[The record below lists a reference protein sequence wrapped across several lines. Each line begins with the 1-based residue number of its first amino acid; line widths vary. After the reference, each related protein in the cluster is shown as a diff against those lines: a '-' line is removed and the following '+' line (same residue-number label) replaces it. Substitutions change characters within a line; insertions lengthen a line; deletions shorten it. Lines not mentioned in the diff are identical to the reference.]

1 MAERA
6 LEVTVR
12 MGDGPLPP
20 WTGRVHD
27 HSVRS
32 TGPYTPYTIHLN
44 GRHSCIIRHH
54 SILRTFMPSTEVHDN
69 ILSQDENGGGMELI
83 DGGSKSKKSWKMDVR
98 TTLVTTLL
106 FMYPPHR

>member
-1 MAERA
+1 
-6 LEVTVR
+6 
-12 MGDGPLPP
+12 
-20 WTGRVHD
+20 
-27 HSVRS
+27 
-32 TGPYTPYTIHLN
+32 
-44 GRHSCIIRHH
+44 
-54 SILRTFMPSTEVHDN
+54 MPSTEVHDN